1 MRAARYN
8 RAARVTRIRYD
19 NNVRPRALL
28 LKAID
33 HMLTT
38 LMVLVSSIPHIALL
52 DEGSDGSTFY
62 FLQCS
67 AWMTC
72 VTIAIQILNV
82 LTSSYF
88 QRRMLGADSSGGM
101 LPGARYRQRG
111 PPPTVSDWRG
121 RQCQKKTRFKQCQ
134 IRTMLQVFE
143 FVDDTGGPKRFKVY
157 QSGKAY
163 QKRNRDGFAR
173 GSPSHKFFYV
183 TGETALLV
191 LLVNLSNPCRYCDM
205 QESLNGI
212 PSSEIS
218 LIIAFMF
225 EYLDCTR
232 QSAGFR
238 RSTRLQP
245 RIRLSQR
252 PVWRLQNHAGGRHR
266 RLPDRT
272 LLATAGR

>member
-1 MRAARYN
+1 MSNLLHVRFLVDFLAKKTWAAKLENTTKDNLTRLPCILLKHRSTAAPSMRAARYN

-38 LMVLVSSIPHIALL
+38 LMVLVSSSPHIALL

-62 FLQCS
+62 LLQCS

-88 QRRMLGADSSGGM
+88 QRRMLGADSSGVM

-134 IRTMLQVFE
+134 IRTML
-143 FVDDTGGPKRFKVY
+143 
-157 QSGKAY
+157 
-163 QKRNRDGFAR
+163 
-173 GSPSHKFFYV
+173 
-183 TGETALLV
+183 
-191 LLVNLSNPCRYCDM
+191 
-205 QESLNGI
+205 
-212 PSSEIS
+212 
-218 LIIAFMF
+218 
-225 EYLDCTR
+225 
-232 QSAGFR
+232 
-238 RSTRLQP
+238 
-245 RIRLSQR
+245 
-252 PVWRLQNHAGGRHR
+252 
-266 RLPDRT
+266 
-272 LLATAGR
+272 